1 MKQFNNIYFN
11 GCSFTAGGGLE
22 IPSEED
28 IHAVWPVKGYK
39 ELGLDVYWKHNKEV
53 AYPQRVSDE
62 LNIKVI
68 NDSIQGGSWNR
79 VVRNFWEYISNND
92 ESNTL
97 FVLEYPGGLRDEFF
111 STKLNDYILVNTG
124 LTTEFILESFEA
136 TQGQRNYNNLKSGDD
151 KHIVYEELKNYY
163 KHLFNPDCNLHFKK
177 EWISLYG
184 ICLHCEN
191 NKLPLIVTQNRLW
204 EYIDDEN
211 FITKFKELL
220 NKDWEY
226 VNFIEHPKDYC
237 KQKKLLINNDL
248 EGLIAGYSGNK
259 PIGND
264 DSIRTEPYGYNDNH
278 PGYYGHIEYGKLL
291 SKKIQEWYK

>member
-1 MKQFNNIYFN
+1 MKQFSNIYFN

-124 LTTEFILESFEA
+124 LTTEFILESIE
-136 TQGQRNYNNLKSGDD
+136 TIQGQRNYNTLKSGDD
-151 KHIVYEELKNYY
+151 KHIVYEELQNYY

-177 EWISLYG
+177 EWISLYA

-211 FITKFKELL
+211 FVIKFKELF

-237 KQKKLLINNDL
+237 TQKKLLIRDDL
-248 EGLIAGYSGNK
+248 EGLIAGYGGTK
-259 PIGND
+259 LIGDN
-264 DSIRTEPYGYNDNH
+264 DSIKTEPYGYSDGH
-278 PGYYGHIEYGKLL
+278 PGYHGHIEYGKLL